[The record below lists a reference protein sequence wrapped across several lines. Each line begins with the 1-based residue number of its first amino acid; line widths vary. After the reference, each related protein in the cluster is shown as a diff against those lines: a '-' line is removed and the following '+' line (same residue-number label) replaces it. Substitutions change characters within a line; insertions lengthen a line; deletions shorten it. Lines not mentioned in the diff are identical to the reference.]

1 MADIPTTTFTDRT
14 GKEFLIRTAQTADA
28 ENLLSYIRA
37 VADETEFFVLE
48 SDEFPPT
55 VEAERTWV
63 QDHVDHPGKILLVAE
78 AEGHIIGNISF
89 EAGPSRRIAH
99 RGNLGISVTRAWRGR
114 GVGTAL
120 LQRLLKWAEANPII
134 EKVALEVF
142 ATNDS
147 AIRLYKKLGF
157 IEQGVARKEVKLG
170 PGRHVDVLSM
180 YRFVKQL

>member
-1 MADIPTTTFTDRT
+1 
-14 GKEFLIRTAQTADA
+14 
-28 ENLLSYIRA
+28 
-37 VADETEFFVLE
+37 
-48 SDEFPPT
+48 
-55 VEAERTWV
+55 
-63 QDHVDHPGKILLVAE
+63 
-78 AEGHIIGNISF
+78 
-89 EAGPSRRIAH
+89 
-99 RGNLGISVTRAWRGR
+99 
-114 GVGTAL
+114 VGTAL